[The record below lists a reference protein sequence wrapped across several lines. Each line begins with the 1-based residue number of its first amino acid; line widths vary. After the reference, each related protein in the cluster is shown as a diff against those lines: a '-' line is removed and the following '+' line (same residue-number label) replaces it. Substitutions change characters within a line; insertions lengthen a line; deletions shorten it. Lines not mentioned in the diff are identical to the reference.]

1 MLKKLYISIIFCLF
15 SMIVQGFNFSV
26 APTRFEVNLD
36 KIVTNEITLLNNT
49 TKPMRIESFM
59 ETAPGYEKSDLNESI
74 KLYPKL
80 VSIKPGGKQVVRF
93 RIKPES
99 NMKDGEYKSYVVFKE
114 VALKEKS
121 KGELKKVGA
130 QIKMLTELG
139 ISVYGYYGNIIK
151 DVKVGNLV
159 VNYNKKNSSL
169 SVKMDSDSKGNSS
182 ELFQTKVE
190 LLNEKGMAID
200 TIISDFGRSNKL
212 GKKKIESLIKLSKLN
227 TKKIRVTILNSNKK
241 IVAQK
246 SIIL

>member
-1 MLKKLYISIIFCLF
+1 MLKKLYISMIFCLF
-15 SMIVQGFNFSV
+15 SMRAQGFNFSV

-49 TKPMRIESFM
+49 TKPMRIESFI

-93 RIKPES
+93 RIKPKG

-114 VALKEKS
+114 IPLKEKD
-121 KGELKKVGA
+121 KGEIGKVGA

-139 ISVYGYYGNIIK
+139 ISVYGYYGDIIK
-151 DVKVGNLV
+151 DVKVENLA

-169 SVKMDSDSKGNSS
+169 LVKMDSDSKGNSS
-182 ELFQTKVE
+182 ELFQTKVDM
-190 LLNEKGMAID
+190 LDEKGRVIE

-212 GKKKIESLIKLSKLN
+212 GKKKIESLIKLNKPSA
-227 TKKIRVTILNSNKK
+227 KKIRVTILNSNQK
-241 IVAQK
+241 VVSQK
-246 SIIL
+246 SITL

>member
-1 MLKKLYISIIFCLF
+1 MLKKLYILIIFCLF

-36 KIVTNEITLLNNT
+36 KIVTNEIILLNNT
-49 TKPMRIESFM
+49 TKPMRIESFI

-114 VALKEKS
+114 VPLKEKS
-121 KGELKKVGA
+121 KGEIEKVGA

-151 DVKVGNLV
+151 DVKVENLA

-169 SVKMDSDSKGNSS
+169 VMKMDSDSRGNSS
-182 ELFQTKVE
+182 ELFQIKVD
-190 LLNEKGMAID
+190 LLNEKGMVID

-212 GKKKIESLIKLSKLN
+212 GKKKIESLIKLNKLN
-227 TKKIRVTILNSNKK
+227 AKKIRIMVLNSNKK

>member
-1 MLKKLYISIIFCLF
+1 MLKKLYILIIFCLF

-49 TKPMRIESFM
+49 TKPMRIESFI

-114 VALKEKS
+114 VPLKEKS
-121 KGELKKVGA
+121 KGEIEKVGA

-151 DVKVGNLV
+151 DVKVENLA

-169 SVKMDSDSKGNSS
+169 VMKMDSDSRGNSS
-182 ELFQTKVE
+182 ELFQIKVD
-190 LLNEKGMAID
+190 LLNEKGMVID

-212 GKKKIESLIKLSKLN
+212 GKKKIESLIKLNKLN
-227 TKKIRVTILNSNKK
+227 AKKIRIMVLNSNKK

>member
-1 MLKKLYISIIFCLF
+1 MLKKLYISIIFCFF
-15 SMIVQGFNFSV
+15 SMIAQGFNFSV

-36 KIVTNEITLLNNT
+36 KIITNEITLLNNT
-49 TKPMRIESFM
+49 TKPMRIESFI

-114 VALKEKS
+114 IPLKEKD
-121 KGELKKVGA
+121 KGEIGKVGA

-151 DVKVGNLV
+151 NVKLENLT
-159 VNYNKKNSSL
+159 VNYNKKSSSL
-169 SVKMDSDSKGNSS
+169 LVKMDSDSKGNSS
-182 ELFQTKVE
+182 ELFQTKVD
-190 LLNEKGMAID
+190 LLNEKGAVTE
-200 TIISDFGRSNKL
+200 TIISDFGRSNKS
-212 GKKKIESLIKLSKLN
+212 GKKKIESLIKLNKLSA
-227 TKKIRVTILNSNKK
+227 KKIRVTILNSNQK
-241 IVAQK
+241 VVSQK
-246 SIIL
+246 SITL

>member
-15 SMIVQGFNFSV
+15 SLIAQGFNFSV

-49 TKPMRIESFM
+49 TKPMRIESFI

-99 NMKDGEYKSYVVFKE
+99 NIKDGEYKSYVVFKE
-114 VALKEKS
+114 VPLKEKS
-121 KGELKKVGA
+121 KGEIEKVGA

-151 DVKVGNLV
+151 DVKVENLA
-159 VNYNKKNSSL
+159 VNYNKKNTSL
-169 SVKMDSDSKGNSS
+169 LIKMESDSKGNSS
-182 ELFQTKVE
+182 ELFQTKVDM
-190 LLNEKGMAID
+190 LDEKGRIIE
-200 TIISDFGRSNKL
+200 TITSDFGRSNKL
-212 GKKKIESLIKLSKLN
+212 GKKKIESLIKLNKLSA
-227 TKKIRVTILNSNKK
+227 KKIRVTILNSN
-241 IVAQK
+241 QK
-246 SIIL
+246 VVNQKFIAL